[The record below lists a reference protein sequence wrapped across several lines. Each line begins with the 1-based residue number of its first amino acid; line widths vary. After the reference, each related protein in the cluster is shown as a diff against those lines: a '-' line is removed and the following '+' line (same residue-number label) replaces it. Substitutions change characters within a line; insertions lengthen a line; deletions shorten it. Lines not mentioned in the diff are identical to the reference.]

1 MLIIGLLV
9 LVGLWYAICNILVVF
24 MYTPKAMYREMWV
37 EQSIFG
43 KIAANVF
50 YAPAWLIQ
58 CLYVGLFIGF
68 YWLVKGIALGTLW
81 VVHRIHNGNAKAL
94 RGEF

>member
-1 MLIIGLLV
+1 MLVQIILGVIL
-9 LVGLWYAICNILVVF
+9 LWYAICNVMVVF

-43 KIAANVF
+43 KISANIF

-58 CLYVGLFIGF
+58 ALYVGLFIGF
-68 YWLVKGIALGTLW
+68 YWLIKVVAMGTVW
-81 VVHRIHNGNAKAL
+81 VVTKTTVAYSKAL
-94 RGEF
+94 KGEF

>member
-1 MLIIGLLV
+1 MLVQIILGVIL
-9 LVGLWYAICNILVVF
+9 LWYAICNVMVVF

-43 KIAANVF
+43 KISANLF
-50 YAPAWLIQ
+50 YAPAWVIQ
-58 CLYVGLFIGF
+58 GLYVGLFIGF
-68 YWLVKGIALGTLW
+68 YWLIKSIAMGTW
-81 VVHRIHNGNAKAL
+81 WIVHRIHNGYAKAL

>member
-1 MLIIGLLV
+1 MFAIILLV
-9 LVGLWYAICNILVVF
+9 TVGLWYAICNVMVVF

-43 KIAANVF
+43 KISANLF
-50 YAPAWLIQ
+50 YAPAWVMQ
-58 CLYVGLFIGF
+58 GLYMGLFIGF
-68 YWLVKGIALGTLW
+68 YWLIKAVAMGTVW
-81 VVHRIHNGNAKAL
+81 IVTKTNMAYSKAL